1 MPNPF
6 LGQILGSVLGGA
18 MGRSRGGLGQ
28 GGAFPGGMGG
38 GMGAP
43 GGGLPGG
50 MGRMPGGMGGMP
62 GGMGGMAGGGTGGMG
77 GLGSI
82 LGGAMGGGG
91 LGGLGGRNAMLALLL
106 PLAMQWVQRNGGI
119 GNVLQRANQRG
130 YGRHANS
137 WVGTG
142 ENEPLDPGAIDE
154 MVGNDE
160 VMRMSQQLGVPE
172 QEVREGFAEI
182 LPEMV
187 DQLSPE
193 GRIPEDAD
201 QVLDAGQS
209 TLSGMLADLDRQ
221 RSPV

>member
-18 MGRSRGGLGQ
+18 MGRSRSGYETGGG
-28 GGAFPGGMGG
+28 FPGGMGD
-38 GMGAP
+38 M
-43 GGGLPGG
+43 
-50 MGRMPGGMGGMP
+50 
-62 GGMGGMAGGGTGGMG
+62 GGMG
-77 GLGSI
+77 GLGGI
-82 LGGAMGGGG
+82 LGGALGGGG
-91 LGGLGGRNAMLALLL
+91 SRGGLGGRNAMLALLL

-130 YGRHANS
+130 YGRQASS

-142 ENEPLDPGAIDE
+142 DNEPLEPGAIDD
-154 MVGNDE
+154 MVGRDE

-172 QEVREGFAEI
+172 QDVREGFAEI

-187 DQLSPE
+187 DRLSPE
-193 GRIPEDAD
+193 GRMPQDAD

-209 TLSGMLADLDRQ
+209 TLSGMLAQLDRQ
-221 RSPV
+221 ASPGAR

>member
-18 MGRSRGGLGQ
+18 MGRSRGGYPP
-28 GGAFPGGMGG
+28 GGGFPGG
-38 GMGAP
+38 
-43 GGGLPGG
+43 
-50 MGRMPGGMGGMP
+50 
-62 GGMGGMAGGGTGGMG
+62 TG

-82 LGGAMGGGG
+82 LGGALGGGG
-91 LGGLGGRNAMLALLL
+91 LRGGLGGRNAMLAVLL

-130 YGRHANS
+130 YGRHADS

-142 ENEPLDPGAIDE
+142 ENEALDPGAIDE
-154 MVGNDE
+154 MVGRDE
-160 VMRMSQQLGVPE
+160 VMRMSQQVGLPE

-187 DQLSPE
+187 NQLSPE
-193 GRIPEDAD
+193 GRMPQDAD
-201 QVLDAGQS
+201 AVLDAGQS
-209 TLSGMLADLDRQ
+209 TLDGMLAELDRQ